1 MRRVVI
7 GSRGSE
13 LALAQT
19 NHMAECIR
27 AAAPGTEVVVEII
40 STKGDKVTD
49 TPLAKIGGKGLFTKE
64 LETAL
69 LDGSIDLAVHS
80 LKDLPTEL
88 PAGLCLACVPAR
100 EDPRDALIAREGLT
114 WKTLPH
120 GARVGTSSLR
130 RKVQLLAVRPDLEI
144 RDLRG
149 NVPTRISKLTTQGL
163 DAIVL
168 ACAGLNRLGLAAH
181 ITHAMEPE
189 AMLSAVG
196 QGALGLETREDDAE
210 LREILSRLHDD
221 TAHAEVRAERTL
233 LNALGGGCQTPLA
246 ALARAH
252 GNTLTLQA
260 CIASASGDQV
270 LRLTISG
277 NTADPEALGR
287 AAAEQFLRDGARAI
301 IQRAVNIAVHGDK
314 PLAGRKIL
322 VTRARKQAGGL
333 AEELTTLGAE
343 VITLPLI
350 EIVAVTPPALP
361 VPHAGD
367 WVVFTSVNAVEH
379 YLHCLDD
386 PEVLHAADICAIGP
400 GTLSALQQRGIPVTL
415 TPRESVAESVI
426 ESMRVLEDGV
436 AGKRFILPHGN
447 LARSVIYDA
456 LSEAGAVVEEVV
468 VYETVKPEVPD
479 AEIDAVLA
487 ARPDL
492 VCLTSSSTATN
503 LDALLG
509 AERRAQLEE
518 SAVYASIGP
527 ITTHTAE
534 ALGMRVAL
542 TAEHHDI
549 PGLIGG
555 ILTHFNPS

>member
-1 MRRVVI
+1 MRRIVI

-69 LDGSIDLAVHS
+69 LEKSIDLAVHS

-88 PAGLCLACVPAR
+88 PAGLCLACVPER
-100 EDPRDALIAREGLT
+100 EDPRDALIARDGLT

-144 RDLRG
+144 LDLRG
-149 NVPTRISKLTTQGL
+149 NVPTRINKLTTQNL

-168 ACAGLNRLGLAAH
+168 ACAGLNRLGLSAH
-181 ITHAMEPE
+181 ITQAMEPE
-189 AMLSAVG
+189 VMLSAVG

-210 LREILSRLHDD
+210 LRGILSRIHD
-221 TAHAEVRAERTL
+221 AHAFAEVRAERAL

-252 GNTLTLQA
+252 GDALTLHA

-270 LRLTISG
+270 LRVTLSG
-277 NTADPEALGR
+277 STLDPEALGR
-287 AAAEQFLRDGARAI
+287 AAAEQFLRDGARSI
-301 IQRAVNIAVHGDK
+301 IQRAVNIAVHGDL

-322 VTRARKQAGGL
+322 VARARKQAGGL
-333 AEELTTLGAE
+333 AEELSTLGAS

-350 EIVAVTPPALP
+350 EIVAVTPPAVP

-379 YLHCLDD
+379 YLHVLED

-400 GTLSALQQRGIPVTL
+400 GTLAALQQRGIPATL
-415 TPRESVAESVI
+415 TPRESVAESVV
-426 ESMRVLEDGV
+426 ESLRVLEGGV

-456 LSEAGAVVEEVV
+456 LCAEGAVVEEVV
-468 VYETVKPEVPD
+468 VYETVKPAVSQE
-479 AEIDAVLA
+479 EIDAVLA
-487 ARPDL
+487 ERPEL
-492 VCLTSSSTATN
+492 VCLTSSSTAAN
-503 LDALLG
+503 LDAILG
-509 AERRAQLEE
+509 PARRKQLE
-518 SAVYASIGP
+518 AFATYASIGP
-527 ITTHTAE
+527 ITTKTAE
-534 ALGMRVAL
+534 ALGMHIAFA
-542 TAEHHDI
+542 AEQHDI

-555 ILTHFNPS
+555 ILTHFNPA